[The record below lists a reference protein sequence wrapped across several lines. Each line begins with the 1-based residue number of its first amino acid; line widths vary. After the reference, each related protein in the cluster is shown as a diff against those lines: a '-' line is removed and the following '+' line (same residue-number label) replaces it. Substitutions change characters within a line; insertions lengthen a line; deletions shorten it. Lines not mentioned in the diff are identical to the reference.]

1 MQGLY
6 NRFSHWSSGN
16 GVFILGDTHFGE
28 QDLKDAYPM
37 RPSDEELVKR
47 INSKAGKDSTLIIL
61 GDVGDVSYVRKLRA
75 AYKIL
80 ILGNHDLGATKY
92 KREFAFK
99 RYDANIWTKQEAIKD
114 MEKLYPGW
122 NLDCSSNYSD
132 FLYWGIKA
140 DNGLFN
146 EVYAGPLMI
155 NEKILLSHEP
165 IPNCSWVYNCHA
177 HVHDPHIKDDTYHFN
192 FNIDG
197 KQHYEPWNFNQ
208 WLKEGHTSKIQSLH
222 RQTIDG
228 ATKRKE
234 SRK

>member
-6 NRFSHWSSGN
+6 NCFSHWGNGN

-28 QDLKDAYPM
+28 QDLKDAYPL

-47 INSKAGKDSTLIIL
+47 INSKAGKNSTLIIL

-80 ILGNHDLGATKY
+80 ILGNHDFGATKY
-92 KREFAFK
+92 KREVTFK
-99 RYDANIWTKQEAIKD
+99 QYDVRVWSKEEAIKD
-114 MEKLYPGW
+114 IEKLYPGW
-122 NLDCSSNYSD
+122 NFNCSLSYGGSH
-132 FLYWGIKA
+132 WGVLA
-140 DNGLFN
+140 DNGLFD
-146 EVYAGPLMI
+146 EVYTGPVMI

-165 IPNCSWVYNCHA
+165 VSNCSWVYDCHG
-177 HVHDPHIKDDTYHFN
+177 HVHDPHAKDDTYHFN

-222 RQTIDG
+222 RQIIDG
-228 ATKRKE
+228 ATERKRN
-234 SRK
+234 RK